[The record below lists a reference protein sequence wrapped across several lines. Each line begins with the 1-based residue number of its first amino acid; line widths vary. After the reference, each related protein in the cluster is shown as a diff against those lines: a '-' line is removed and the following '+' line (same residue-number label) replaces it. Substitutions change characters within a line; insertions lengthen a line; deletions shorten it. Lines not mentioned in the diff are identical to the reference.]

1 MTGIKADRRGYR
13 TIFSSLLK
21 YIKNEKFN
29 LNQNQYDFFMK
40 KLEKEDVSLIAI
52 YEVYLH
58 TYDFQEF
65 TENLFIMHQR
75 MGHEEEEIDY
85 GVDQEVIYEQSRIL
99 YQFIGSFGSQ
109 VIYSKLLDWIK
120 MGDKTVLEFY
130 KKYIKVGPQS
140 GGVKNSKKFVECLNE
155 YANKRIKGEF

>member
-1 MTGIKADRRGYR
+1 
-13 TIFSSLLK
+13 
-21 YIKNEKFN
+21 
-29 LNQNQYDFFMK
+29 MK

-65 TENLFIMHQR
+65 TDNLFIMHQR

-99 YQFIGSFGSQ
+99 Y
-109 VIYSKLLDWIK
+109 
-120 MGDKTVLEFY
+120 
-130 KKYIKVGPQS
+130 
-140 GGVKNSKKFVECLNE
+140 
-155 YANKRIKGEF
+155 